1 MTKSTLTRRAA
12 MRSLFG
18 VGGVGLAALATGIP
32 RSVLLDPL
40 SHAHAQDSERP
51 RMLILTTSAAGDP
64 INTNAPGTYEN
75 PAIIHPPDESMAPV
89 DFMLGD
95 QTVRAARPW
104 SELPESI
111 RNRMTF
117 IHHATYANTHP
128 SQPKVMRLTGYLKAD
143 EMLVSMLAKQL
154 AGPLETTQ
162 MEPISLG
169 ATSGTELL
177 SFNGRTLSSVQPVA
191 LKQILGDPSG
201 PLGQLQ
207 EIRDRRID
215 ELHTLFREQGTENH
229 RRMLDRFAQSRGEAR
244 TISLDLLDRLEAVQR
259 NDAASQIIAAPV
271 VAAMNVSP
279 VLTIRIPFGGDNH
292 NDQGLARET
301 RETISGLGLL
311 AGLVANIEG
320 LKNDG
325 VLRNEVVVANLSV
338 FGRTL
343 ANGGVSGRDHNGNHH
358 TAFMIGDR
366 VRPSVVGGLVP
377 DGDDF
382 GAAAF
387 DSASGMV
394 AADGD
399 VPFEDSFQ
407 SMAKT
412 MGRALGIDQEVLDE
426 EIVTGKTISA
436 ALQDE

>member
-1 MTKSTLTRRAA
+1 MKRSLTRRTAL
-12 MRSLFG
+12 RSLLG

-40 SHAHAQDSERP
+40 GHAHAQDADRP
-51 RMLILTTSAAGDP
+51 RMLILTTSERGDP

-75 PAIIHPPDESMAPV
+75 ASIIHPADASMAPV
-89 DFMLGD
+89 DFQLGE
-95 QTVRAARPW
+95 QSVRAARPW

-128 SQPKVMRLTGYLKAD
+128 SQPKVMRLTGNLRNG
-143 EMLVSMLAKQL
+143 EMLVSMFSKALAP
-154 AGPLETTQ
+154 ALETTQ
-162 MEPISLG
+162 VEPISLG
-169 ATSGTELL
+169 AAGGTELL
-177 SFNGRTLSSVQPVA
+177 SFEGRILSAVQPVA
-191 LKQILGDPSG
+191 LKQILGDPEG

-207 EIRDRRID
+207 EIRDQRID
-215 ELHTLFREQGTENH
+215 ELHALFREHGTENH
-229 RRMLDRFAQSRGEAR
+229 RRMLDRFAQSRMEAR
-244 TISLDLLDRLEAVQR
+244 TISLDLLDRLDSVRR

-311 AGLVANIEG
+311 TDLMANIETM
-320 LKNDG
+320 KNEG
-325 VLRNEVVVANLSV
+325 ALRNEVVVANLSV

-343 ANGGVSGRDHNGNHH
+343 VNGGQSGRDHNGNHH
-358 TAFMIGDR
+358 TAFIIGDT
-366 VRPSVVGGLVP
+366 VRPSVIGGVVP
-377 DGDDF
+377 EGDDF

-387 DSASGMV
+387 DSTTGAMDE
-394 AADGD
+394 DGD
-399 VPFEDSFQ
+399 VSFETGFG

-412 MGRALGIDQEVLDE
+412 MGRALGIGQDVLDE
-426 EIVTGKTISA
+426 EIVSGKTISA
-436 ALQDE
+436 ALLEE